1 MTNIT
6 IPVQKEFLDCID
18 AEIKKGNFDN
28 RSQFIRNAI
37 KRSLQEQEEA
47 EILEA
52 SQLAHMGEV
61 FEGDLDELVKIHA

>member
-6 IPVQKEFLDCID
+6 IPLQKEYID
-18 AEIKKGNFDN
+18 YIDSSIKTGDFDN

-37 KRSLQEQEEA
+37 KKMIEEKEIN

-52 SQLAHMGEV
+52 SRMAKSGGI
-61 FEGDLDELVKIHA
+61 FEGDIDQLVKE

>member
-6 IPVQKEFLDCID
+6 IPLQKEYID
-18 AEIKKGNFDN
+18 FIDDTVKEGNFDN

-37 KRSLQEQEEA
+37 KKMIEEQEIA

-52 SQLAHMGEV
+52 SEQIKRGEC
-61 FEGDLDELVKIHA
+61 FEGDLQELAKKIK

>member
-6 IPVQKEFLDCID
+6 IPLQKEYID
-18 AEIKKGNFDN
+18 FIDETIKTGDYDN

-37 KRSLQEQEEA
+37 KKMIEEKEIN

-52 SQLAHMGEV
+52 SKKAKMGEL
-61 FEGDLDELVKIHA
+61 FEGDLDELSKSIK